1 VKVKELRFV
10 QIKERYFDALIRI
23 YDNNVAKYFH
33 YNPETLPY
41 TVLGIMLIFIGN
53 LFINMSFTQNMVS
66 LQLNIPPQI
75 VATNTVLACAISG
88 IVNCF
93 ISFRKSDTEVFDLIA
108 GMNGLIVGY
117 VSITS
122 CCHNVESW
130 AALLIG
136 AFGSMLQELF
146 RRILRKLEVDDP
158 MDSISTHG
166 ICGLWSLIALGLFDN
181 DKGAIITG
189 DGRILGIQLIGAVSL
204 IAMSVLVSVMFFF
217 PLKKLGKVRL
227 SKIQEI
233 IGMDI
238 YLK

>member
-1 VKVKELRFV
+1 MPPKTFKRENSTVPVSQDTISTITPTSTKQNQRKNPKEEPQTSPREHKTGAPNKDKAESYNANFFQIHNKQKEFDTLVYQSLREQKKSELLFKVKELRFV

-23 YDNNVAKYFH
+23 YDMNVARYFH

-41 TVLGIMLIFIGN
+41 TVLGILLIFIGN

-93 ISFRKSDTEVFDLIA
+93 ISFRTSDTEVFDLIA

-130 AALLIG
+130 AALVIG
-136 AFGSMLQELF
+136 AFGSML
-146 RRILRKLEVDDP
+146 
-158 MDSISTHG
+158 
-166 ICGLWSLIALGLFDN
+166 
-181 DKGAIITG
+181 
-189 DGRILGIQLIGAVSL
+189 
-204 IAMSVLVSVMFFF
+204 
-217 PLKKLGKVRL
+217 
-227 SKIQEI
+227 
-233 IGMDI
+233 
-238 YLK
+238 